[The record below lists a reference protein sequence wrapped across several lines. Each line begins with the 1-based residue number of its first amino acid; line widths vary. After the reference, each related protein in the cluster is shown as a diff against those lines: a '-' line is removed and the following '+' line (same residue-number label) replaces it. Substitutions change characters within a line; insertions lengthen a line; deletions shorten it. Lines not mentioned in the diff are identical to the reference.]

1 MNFKQLRLAHFLIN
15 QLGLNEQKGNI
26 VAGFS
31 KGRTTHFKELDKTEA
46 LECIKWLSDKQSQP
60 GNKMRNKIFFYC
72 HQMGWTKINA
82 SGKVVADGAR
92 FDLWALKY
100 SYLRKKLNQYTYEEL
115 PKLVSQFEGVYKS
128 FLKSI

>member
-1 MNFKQLRLAHFLIN
+1 MS
-15 QLGLNEQKGNI
+15 QLGLGHDKDNI

-31 KGRTTHFKELDKTEA
+31 NGRTTHFTELEETEA
-46 LECIKWLSDKQSQP
+46 SECIRWLSDQQLQP
-60 GNKMRNKIFFYC
+60 GKRMRNKIFFYC

-100 SYLRKKLNQYTYEEL
+100 SYLRKKLNQYTYQEL